1 MCLGACVHV
10 VYVLYAFV
18 CVCILVF
25 PDLLVYYLR
34 AILPYIFP
42 LDYVYTD
49 NSRFFFS
56 TRFNSSRRAFGVTMF
71 SALYLLVTGCVE
83 VERL

>member
-1 MCLGACVHV
+1 MSGRVCTRSIRTIRVC
-10 VYVLYAFV
+10 V

-49 NSRFFFS
+49 NSRFFFLRGLIRPDVLS
-56 TRFNSSRRAFGVTMF
+56 V
-71 SALYLLVTGCVE
+71 
-83 VERL
+83 